1 MKLDLLT
8 NATVIDDV
16 IGSLESKHEGEIKD
30 SGTVR
35 NALIKQASSITKES
49 NEHTTGLAKMTTNNI
64 F

>member
-49 NEHTTGLAKMTTNNI
+49 NEHTGLAKMTTNNI